1 MNPLILAYIGDSVYD
16 LYIRKYLIDKGICKV
31 DLLQKESINY
41 VSAKGQAMFLRQMI
55 DDNFLTS
62 GELDIVMKA
71 RNHKVNH
78 KPKGCDIV
86 TYKYATGLEA
96 LIGNLYYKN
105 DISRIEEIISYIT
118 KK

>member
-1 MNPLILAYIGDSVYD
+1 MNSLILAYIGDSVYD

-31 DLLQKESINY
+31 DLLQKESIKY
-41 VSAKGQAMFLRQMI
+41 VSAKSQAMFVKQMI
-55 DDNFLTS
+55 EDNFLKDN
-62 GELDIVMKA
+62 EIDIVIKA

-78 KPKGCDIV
+78 KPKGCSIV

-105 DISRIEEIISYIT
+105 DISRIEEIIHYIT
-118 KK
+118 N